1 MKMWAVIANGF
12 ARWIDAVAGFIVAQP
27 WHFAS
32 PGAVKLIEVEDDE
45 FTIQSPDGSPDAVP
59 TTDRIRIVD
68 GQIVSTISEPAA
80 ATLRGC
86 RIELTLKPQ
95 RFLFRPFEVPGRAA
109 EFLDG
114 IIRAQIDRLTPWSAS
129 EAAFG
134 WSKPNQAAADRIM
147 VTVAATARRLVAPYV
162 EAVARLGAQ
171 TIEVFTI
178 SPEQTADASPITV
191 MEERTAG
198 FDVDKLRQILT
209 VMLLALGFTAAA
221 GVLGSTLLGMSL
233 AAQQDALAHRIAIL
247 RSASGTSSHGVPGSL
262 ADAQR
267 TLEMRKHAAPS
278 SVMIIENL
286 SRILPD
292 NTYVTELRIES
303 DKIQVVGVT
312 HDAPTLIGL
321 MEQSGLFTRATFFA
335 PTTRSPSET
344 GERFHIQALIQPA
357 EAPRS

>member
-1 MKMWAVIANGF
+1 MKVWAVIANGF
-12 ARWIDAVAGFIVAQP
+12 ARWIDAVADFIVAQP

-32 PGAVKLIEVEDDE
+32 PRAVKLIEVADDE
-45 FTIQSPDGSPDAVP
+45 FTIQSPEGSPDAVP
-59 TTDRIRIVD
+59 TTDRIRIVN
-68 GQIVSTISEPAA
+68 GQIVSTISEAA
-80 ATLRGC
+80 AAKLRGS

-95 RFLFRPFEVPGRAA
+95 RFLFRPFEVPGRAV

-134 WSKPNQAAADRIM
+134 WRKPNQATVDRIT
-147 VTVAATARRLVAPYV
+147 VTVAATARSLVAPYI
-162 EAVARLGAQ
+162 EAVASLGAQ

-178 SPEQTADASPITV
+178 SAQQTADASPIKV

-209 VMLLALGFTAAA
+209 VILLALGFAGAAA
-221 GVLGSTLLGMSL
+221 VLGSALLGMSL

-247 RSASGTSSHGVPGSL
+247 RAASGTSSPGVPGSL
-262 ADAQR
+262 ADVQR
-267 TLEMRKHAAPS
+267 TLEIRKHVAPS
-278 SVMIIENL
+278 SVMIIETL

-292 NTYVTELRIES
+292 STYVTELRIEN